1 MLAWCQRME
10 RSGLLEV
17 ASRPT
22 LGWSLATADWDGSV
36 YRDHFGED
44 VEYRLW
50 LVSKDSTTMTR

>member
-1 MLAWCQRME
+1 ME